1 MTKRA
6 ASKDALNELHAALA
20 AMMLAEIKECQEGN
34 YPMAAADKNAIIAFL
49 KNNDITA
56 EPSVDTIEELKKT
69 FEESSSE
76 LRGKV
81 DNIISQ
87 SLDST
92 LSDVCS

>member
-6 ASKDALNELHAALA
+6 ASKDVLNELHAALA
-20 AMMLAEIKECQEGN
+20 EMMLSEIEECRKGE

-81 DNIISQ
+81 DNLISQ
-87 SLDST
+87 SLDNT